1 MLEPTGPLPPEIYW
15 RRRVFAIGAL
25 VVALAVGIWLAITV
39 SRGGDAPDA
48 AAAAS
53 GSETTEPGPG
63 PAASSTTTATGTRVS
78 GTTSA
83 ARSTEPTSASSGQCA
98 DQSLAIK
105 VSVGQPTYQVGE
117 EPVFGIVITNIS
129 GAPCTRDMGSG
140 LQRVS
145 VHSLDGGRQLWA
157 STDCFPDGEP
167 DVRTLDRGEQAA
179 FTVTWTGATSQPE
192 CAGERVQVPAGAY
205 NVVAQMGSVRSAP
218 EPFNIA

>member
-25 VVALAVGIWLAITV
+25 VVALAVVIWLAVTV
-39 SRGGDAPDA
+39 SRGGDSPDA

-53 GSETTEPGPG
+53 TSETGEPTPG
-63 PAASSTTTATGTRVS
+63 STSASTTASSTRPSATA
-78 GTTSA
+78 SA
-83 ARSTEPTSASSGQCA
+83 TRSTEPAAAASGQCA

-105 VSVGQPTYQVGE
+105 VSVGQPTYRIGE

-157 STDCFPDGEP
+157 STDCYPDGEP

-192 CAGERVQVPAGAY
+192 CAGERVAVPAGAY

-218 EPFNIA
+218 EPFNLA

>member
-1 MLEPTGPLPPEIYW
+1 M
-15 RRRVFAIGAL
+15 FAIGAL
-25 VVALAVGIWLAITV
+25 VVALAVVIWLVVTV
-39 SRGGDAPDA
+39 ARGGDTPDA

-53 GSETTEPGPG
+53 ETTEPV
-63 PAASSTTTATGTRVS
+63 ASSASASTTSTTSATTTAKGTTAASGTR
-78 GTTSA
+78 GA
-83 ARSTEPTSASSGQCA
+83 EPTPVASGQCA

-129 GAPCTRDMGSG
+129 GEPCNRDMGSG

-157 STDCFPDGEP
+157 STDCYPDGEP

-179 FTVTWTGATSQPE
+179 FTVTWKGATSQPE
-192 CAGERVQVPAGAY
+192 CAGERVPVPPGAY

-218 EPFNIA
+218 EPFNIAG

>member
-1 MLEPTGPLPPEIYW
+1 
-15 RRRVFAIGAL
+15 VFAIGAL
-25 VVALAVGIWLAITV
+25 VVALAVVIWLAVTV

-53 GSETTEPGPG
+53 TSETTEPGPA
-63 PAASSTTTATGTRVS
+63 PAASSTTTRTS
-78 GTTSA
+78 GTASGT
-83 ARSTEPTSASSGQCA
+83 RSTEPTPAASGQCA

-105 VSVGQPTYQVGE
+105 VSVGQPTYQMGE

-157 STDCFPDGEP
+157 STDCFPDGDP

>member
-1 MLEPTGPLPPEIYW
+1 M
-15 RRRVFAIGAL
+15 FAIGAL
-25 VVALAVGIWLAITV
+25 VVALAVVIWLAVTV

-53 GSETTEPGPG
+53 TSETTEPGPE
-63 PAASSTTTATGTRVS
+63 PAASSTTTRTS
-78 GTTSA
+78 GTASGT
-83 ARSTEPTSASSGQCA
+83 RSTEPTPAASGQCA

-105 VSVGQPTYQVGE
+105 VSVGQPTYQMGE

-157 STDCFPDGEP
+157 STDCFPDGDP

>member
-1 MLEPTGPLPPEIYW
+1 M
-15 RRRVFAIGAL
+15 FAIGAL
-25 VVALAVGIWLAITV
+25 VVALAVVIWLVVTV
-39 SRGGDAPDA
+39 SRGGDSRDA

-53 GSETTEPGPG
+53 TSETGEPTTPSS
-63 PAASSTTTATGTRVS
+63 ASASTTGSATRASTTTS
-78 GTTSA
+78 GP
-83 ARSTEPTSASSGQCA
+83 RSTEPAPVVSGQCA

-129 GAPCTRDMGSG
+129 GEPCTRDMGSG

-157 STDCFPDGEP
+157 STDCYPDGEP
-167 DVRTLDRGEQAA
+167 DVRSLDRGEQAA

-192 CAGERVQVPAGAY
+192 CAGERVEVPAGAY

>member
-25 VVALAVGIWLAITV
+25 IVALAVVIWLVVTV
-39 SRGGDAPDA
+39 SRGGDSPGA
-48 AAAAS
+48 AAAVTSSAT
-53 GSETTEPGPG
+53 GTEPASSSAPVTTTTTGAATTTSGTEPA
-63 PAASSTTTATGTRVS
+63 PAAS
-78 GTTSA
+78 
-83 ARSTEPTSASSGQCA
+83 GQCT

-105 VSVGQPTYQVGE
+105 VSVAQPTYRAGE

-129 GAPCTRDMGSG
+129 GEPCTRDMGSG

-145 VHSLDGGRQLWA
+145 VHTLDGGRQLWA
-157 STDCFPDGEP
+157 STDCYPDGEP

-179 FTVTWTGATSQPE
+179 FTVTWTGTTSQPE
-192 CAGERVQVPAGAY
+192 CAGERVQVPTGAY
-205 NVVAQMGSVRSAP
+205 NVTAQLGSVRSAP

>member
-25 VVALAVGIWLAITV
+25 VVALAVVIWLAVTV

-48 AAAAS
+48 AAVAS
-53 GSETTEPGPG
+53 ASETTEPGPG
-63 PAASSTTTATGTRVS
+63 PAASSTTATGTRAS
-78 GTTSA
+78 GTISA
-83 ARSTEPTSASSGQCA
+83 TRSSEPTPAAAGQCA

-129 GAPCTRDMGSG
+129 GAACTRDVGSG

-157 STDCFPDGEP
+157 STDCFPDGDP

>member
-1 MLEPTGPLPPEIYW
+1 M
-15 RRRVFAIGAL
+15 FAIGAL
-25 VVALAVGIWLAITV
+25 VVALAVVIWLAVTV

-53 GSETTEPGPG
+53 TSETTEPAP
-63 PAASSTTTATGTRVS
+63 SSTSPSTTATSTRATGTASGTRS
-78 GTTSA
+78 SEA
-83 ARSTEPTSASSGQCA
+83 APAASGQCA

-105 VSVGQPTYQVGE
+105 VSVGQPTYQIGE

-157 STDCFPDGEP
+157 STDCFPDGDP

>member
-1 MLEPTGPLPPEIYW
+1 M
-15 RRRVFAIGAL
+15 FAIGAL
-25 VVALAVGIWLAITV
+25 VVALAVVIWLVVTV
-39 SRGGDAPDA
+39 ARGGDSPDA

-53 GSETTEPGPG
+53 TSETTA
-63 PAASSTTTATGTRVS
+63 PAPSPPVSSTTASSTRASTTAS
-78 GTTSA
+78 GT
-83 ARSTEPTSASSGQCA
+83 RSTEPTPAASGQCA

-105 VSVGQPTYQVGE
+105 VSVGQPTYRIGA

-129 GAPCTRDMGSG
+129 GEPCSLDMGSG

-157 STDCFPDGEP
+157 STDCYPDGEP

-179 FTVTWTGATSQPE
+179 FTVTWKGATSQPE

-205 NVVAQMGSVRSAP
+205 NVVAQIGSVRSAP

>member
-1 MLEPTGPLPPEIYW
+1 M
-15 RRRVFAIGAL
+15 FAIGAL
-25 VVALAVGIWLAITV
+25 VVALAVVIWLAVTV

-53 GSETTEPGPG
+53 TSETTEPAP
-63 PAASSTTTATGTRVS
+63 SSTSPSTTATSARASGTASGTRS
-78 GTTSA
+78 SEA
-83 ARSTEPTSASSGQCA
+83 APAASGQCA

-105 VSVGQPTYQVGE
+105 VSVGQPTYQIGE

-157 STDCFPDGEP
+157 STDCFPDGDP

>member
-1 MLEPTGPLPPEIYW
+1 M
-15 RRRVFAIGAL
+15 
-25 VVALAVGIWLAITV
+25 VALAVVIWLVVTV
-39 SRGGDAPDA
+39 SRGGDSPDA
-48 AAAAS
+48 AAAVS
-53 GSETTEPGPG
+53 PSETTEPVPSSASA
-63 PAASSTTTATGTRVS
+63 PTTASSTRASTTAS
-78 GTTSA
+78 GT
-83 ARSTEPTSASSGQCA
+83 RSTEPAPVASGQCA

-129 GAPCTRDMGSG
+129 GAPCSRDMGSG

-157 STDCFPDGEP
+157 STDCYPDGEP

-179 FTVTWTGATSQPE
+179 FTVTWTAATSQPE

>member
-25 VVALAVGIWLAITV
+25 IVALAVVIWLVVTV
-39 SRGGDAPDA
+39 SRGGDSPGTA
-48 AAAAS
+48 AAATSSAT
-53 GSETTEPGPG
+53 GTET
-63 PAASSTTTATGTRVS
+63 AASSAPAPTTTTGASTTAS
-78 GTTSA
+78 GTTPAPA
-83 ARSTEPTSASSGQCA
+83 ASGQCA

-105 VSVGQPTYQVGE
+105 VSVAQPTYRVGE

-129 GAPCTRDMGSG
+129 GEPCTRDMGSG

-145 VHSLDGGRQLWA
+145 VHTLDGGRQLWA
-157 STDCFPDGEP
+157 STDCYPDGEP

-179 FTVTWTGATSQPE
+179 FTVTWTGTTSQPE
-192 CAGERVQVPAGAY
+192 CAGERVPVPTGAY
-205 NVVAQMGSVRSAP
+205 NVTAQLGSVRSAP

>member
-1 MLEPTGPLPPEIYW
+1 M
-15 RRRVFAIGAL
+15 FAIGAL
-25 VVALAVGIWLAITV
+25 VVALAVVIWLAVTV

-53 GSETTEPGPG
+53 TSETTEPGPE
-63 PAASSTTTATGTRVS
+63 PAASSATTRTS
-78 GTTSA
+78 GT
-83 ARSTEPTSASSGQCA
+83 RSTESTAPAASGQCA

-105 VSVGQPTYQVGE
+105 VSVGQPTYQMGE

-157 STDCFPDGEP
+157 STDCFPDGDP

>member
-1 MLEPTGPLPPEIYW
+1 
-15 RRRVFAIGAL
+15 VFAIGAL
-25 VVALAVGIWLAITV
+25 VVALAVVIWLAVTV

-48 AAAAS
+48 AAAVS
-53 GSETTEPGPG
+53 TSETTEPGPA
-63 PAASSTTTATGTRVS
+63 PAASSTTTRTS
-78 GTTSA
+78 GTASGT
-83 ARSTEPTSASSGQCA
+83 RSTEPTPAASGQCA

-105 VSVGQPTYQVGE
+105 VSVGQPTYQMGE

-157 STDCFPDGEP
+157 STDCFPDGDP

>member
-1 MLEPTGPLPPEIYW
+1 M
-15 RRRVFAIGAL
+15 FAIGAL
-25 VVALAVGIWLAITV
+25 VVALAVVIWLAVTV

-53 GSETTEPGPG
+53 TSETTEPAP
-63 PAASSTTTATGTRVS
+63 SSTSPSTTATSTRASGAASGTRS
-78 GTTSA
+78 SEA
-83 ARSTEPTSASSGQCA
+83 APAASGQCA

-105 VSVGQPTYQVGE
+105 VSVGQPTYQIGE

-157 STDCFPDGEP
+157 STDCFPDGDP

>member
-25 VVALAVGIWLAITV
+25 VVALAVVIWLAVTV

-53 GSETTEPGPG
+53 ASETTEPGPE
-63 PAASSTTTATGTRVS
+63 PAASSTTTRTS
-78 GTTSA
+78 GTASGT
-83 ARSTEPTSASSGQCA
+83 RSTEPTTPAASGQCA

-105 VSVGQPTYQVGE
+105 VSVGQPTYQMGE

-157 STDCFPDGEP
+157 STDCFPDGDP